1 MEELTGYVER
11 ISYRNEENGYTV
23 LTLSTDDE
31 EHCVTGVF
39 PTISEGEYL
48 TARGEFVVHPI
59 YGEQM
64 KMESYEFSAPG
75 DEVSIERYLGS
86 GAIKGVGAALAKRIV
101 QKFGAD
107 TFRILEEEPERLS
120 EVRGISERSAMQ
132 IAEQVIEKREV
143 RNAVLFLQQY
153 GISLQMSVKIY
164 RRYGMDLY
172 RVVREN
178 PYKLAE
184 DIPGMGF
191 KSADDIAV
199 KMGIRPD
206 SEYRVRCGVLYVL
219 GQAGGMGHTYLPKD
233 HLFADTEALLSTEIA
248 EFDNVLTDL
257 LMDKKIVIKRVST
270 EEHVYLMTYYR
281 MESDTAIMMKDLNL
295 RDGSVSVSEIAS
307 NLKRLEKESG
317 VVLDELQRSAVY
329 EAVQNGITIITG
341 GPGTGKTT
349 TINIIIR
356 YFIREGLDILLAAP
370 TGRAAKRM
378 TEATGY
384 EAQTIHRM
392 LEVNG
397 DPTNGNGSYF
407 QRNADMPLEAD
418 VVIIDEMSMV
428 DISLMHALLKAIVPG
443 MRLILVGDVDQLP
456 SVGPGEVLKDLIR
469 SECFPVVRLNKIFRQ
484 AEESDII
491 MNAHRINAGEIVEV
505 KRSNDFLFILRD
517 NAGMITG
524 ATITLLKDKLPAYVH
539 AETKDLQVL
548 TPMRKGALG
557 VENLNKVLQEALNPA
572 SPAKQEKEFSF
583 GIFREGDKVMQIRND
598 YQLEWT
604 GENTFP
610 TERGMGVF
618 NGDTGV
624 IRRISHFEET
634 ITVEYEDRKMVTY
647 PYAAAD
653 ELELAYAVTIHK
665 AQGSEYPA
673 VIMPL
678 LTGPR
683 MLMNRNLLYT
693 GITRA
698 KSCVCI
704 VGNYDTFVQMI
715 RNNDEQRR
723 YTGLLDMIKQVY
735 GDS

>member
-23 LTLSTDDE
+23 LTLSTDEE

-39 PTISEGEYL
+39 PSISEGEYL

-64 KMESYEFSAPG
+64 KMESYEFTAPG

-86 GAIKGVGAALAKRIV
+86 GAIKGIGAALAKRIV

-107 TFRILEEEPERLS
+107 TFRVLEEEPERLS

-143 RNAVLFLQQY
+143 RNAVIFLQQY
-153 GISLQMSVKIY
+153 GITLQMAVKIY

-178 PYKLAE
+178 PYRLAE
-184 DIPGMGF
+184 DITGMGF
-191 KSADDIAV
+191 KSADEIAV
-199 KMGIRPD
+199 QMGIRPD

-219 GQAGGMGHTYLPKD
+219 SQSASMGHTYLPKD
-233 HLFADTEALLSTEIA
+233 HLFADTEALLDTEIA
-248 EFDNVLTDL
+248 DFDNVLTDL
-257 LMDKKIVIKRVST
+257 LVDKKIVIKRSGS
-270 EEHVYLMTYYR
+270 EDHIYLMAFYR
-281 MESDTAIMMKDLNL
+281 MESDTAVMMKDLNL
-295 RDGSVSVSEIAS
+295 RDNSVTMSEIAV

-397 DPTNGNGSYF
+397 DPTSGGGHFN
-407 QRNADMPLEAD
+407 RNADMPLEAD
-418 VVIIDEMSMV
+418 VIIIDEMSMV
-428 DISLMHALLKAIVPG
+428 DISLMHALLKAVVPG
-443 MRLILVGDVDQLP
+443 MRLILVGDADQLP

-469 SECFPVVRLNKIFRQ
+469 SDCFPVVRLNRIFRQ

-491 MNAHRINAGEIVEV
+491 MNAHRINAGEVVEV

-517 NAGMITG
+517 NAGLITG
-524 ATITLLKDKLPAYVH
+524 ATITLLKDKLPGYVH
-539 AETKDLQVL
+539 ADTKDLQVL

-583 GIFREGDKVMQIRND
+583 GVFREGDKVMQIRND
-598 YQLEWT
+598 YQLEWVVE
-604 GENTFP
+604 GTFP
-610 TERGMGVF
+610 QERGMGVF

-624 IRRISHFEET
+624 IKRISHFEET
-634 ITVEYEDRKMVTY
+634 ITVEYEDRKTVSY
-647 PYAAAD
+647 PYQTAD

-704 VGNYDTFVQMI
+704 VGKYDTFAQMI
-715 RNNDEQRR
+715 LNNDEQRR
-723 YTGLLDMIKQVY
+723 YTGLLEMIKQVY
-735 GDS
+735 GDA